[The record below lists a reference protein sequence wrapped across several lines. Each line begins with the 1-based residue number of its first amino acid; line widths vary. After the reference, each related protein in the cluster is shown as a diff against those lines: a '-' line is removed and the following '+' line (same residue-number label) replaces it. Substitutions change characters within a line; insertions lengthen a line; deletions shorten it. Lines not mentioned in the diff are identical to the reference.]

1 MDFSKTLDVN
11 QSANSSPEKP
21 TINAFDQKPESMN
34 YKFLLEKDMQKIK
47 ARDRKFR
54 EEHKD
59 RKFQMRNL
67 LHSAATLEENLLP
80 MQKDRKSIKKLL
92 TSAI

>member
-1 MDFSKTLDVN
+1 MDVSRT
-11 QSANSSPEKP
+11 ANSSPDKP
-21 TINAFDQKPESMN
+21 TINAFDQKTEAMN

-47 ARDRKFR
+47 SRDRKFR

-67 LHSAATLEENLLP
+67 LESAATLEENLAP
-80 MQKDRKSIKKLL
+80 MQKDRKTIKKLL
-92 TSAI
+92 TLAI